1 MSETLILHH
10 YDASPYAE
18 KIRLMFG
25 AKHLR
30 WQSVLSPPQPPRPN
44 VDPLSGGYR
53 RIPIAQ
59 IGADVFCDT
68 FVIAQE
74 VARLARAPELDPEN
88 ASPEAK
94 EILARAEGD
103 VFFAAIGSVAPATL
117 LGTLVR
123 TVGPIGMVRFAIDRA
138 RMMQSATVK
147 PAQGGKA
154 REIMKAQLA
163 DLEQRLA
170 SEQDFLTGATP
181 TIADFAAFHPLWL
194 HVRSRRAP
202 LDGRYARLL
211 RWYERMEALGHGTR
225 EELAPEQAF
234 EAARSGKPRPLP
246 ATAGEADARIGR
258 RVAIAPSDYGTDP
271 VEGVLAAATDTRF
284 VVARETDAFGTLHVH
299 FPRRGFSLTER

>member
-138 RMMQSATVK
+138 GRVWECRPLAYQGAHVRGHNDGNIGILVMGNFDVQRPS
-147 PAQGGKA
+147 PAQVRALGGHVNALCLSYGIPKRQVHTHRQA
-154 REIMKAQLA
+154 LRSLRV
-163 DLEQRLA
+163 L
-170 SEQDFLTGATP
+170 SSFLQQYISSVSAGVFRGATLAGD
-181 TIADFAAFHPLWL
+181 IGVMA
-194 HVRSRRAP
+194 
-202 LDGRYARLL
+202 LL
-211 RWYERMEALGHGTR
+211 RRRT
-225 EELAPEQAF
+225 
-234 EAARSGKPRPLP
+234 KPWPVGEY
-246 ATAGEADARIGR
+246 TAC
-258 RVAIAPSDYGTDP
+258 
-271 VEGVLAAATDTRF
+271 
-284 VVARETDAFGTLHVH
+284 
-299 FPRRGFSLTER
+299 SLLSRQSTSTSSP